1 MRKENARSAI
11 LVKFKIVL
19 SVPLASDCLE
29 ILVVNQRGGWL
40 LFLLLGGLG
49 GGREGSIK
57 HSLGRVEEGPVG
69 IRVLKVRNKH
79 LILFLLHSATVDNN
93 NHIKV
98 HTLRM
103 GAGGKTRPALFSAG
117 ASELSFSLASRIN
130 WASSV
135 YPRVWAKE
143 YARASTTRGKLVS

>member
-57 HSLGRVEEGPVG
+57 HSLGHVQEGPVG
-69 IRVLKVRNKH
+69 VRVL
-79 LILFLLHSATVDNN
+79 SE
-93 NHIKV
+93 
-98 HTLRM
+98 
-103 GAGGKTRPALFSAG
+103 KT
-117 ASELSFSLASRIN
+117 
-130 WASSV
+130 
-135 YPRVWAKE
+135 AKE
-143 YARASTTRGKLVS
+143 LFVFLTAPMVFL